1 MSRCKWMTDEEG
13 GCFDGICV
21 NDKCPMIADY
31 CPVAN
36 CPEFCMYSETGGPS
50 GTPAP
55 TGAETKG
62 T

>member
-1 MSRCKWMTDEEG
+1 MSRCKWMTDDRKP
-13 GCFDGICV
+13 FDGICV

-31 CPVAN
+31 CPLPEHA
-36 CPEFCMYSETGGPS
+36 EFCMYSEADGPS

-55 TGAETKG
+55 TGAETKD

>member
-1 MSRCKWMTDEEG
+1 MSRCKWMADEREP
-13 GCFDGICV
+13 FDGICL

-55 TGAETKG
+55 TEAG
-62 T
+62 TNDT